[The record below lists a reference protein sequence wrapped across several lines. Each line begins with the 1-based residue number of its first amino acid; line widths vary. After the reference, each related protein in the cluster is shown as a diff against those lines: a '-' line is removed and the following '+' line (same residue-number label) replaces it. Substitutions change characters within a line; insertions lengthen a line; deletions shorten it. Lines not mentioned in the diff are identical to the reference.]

1 MSRTNPLKSANAMLS
16 KQRSS
21 TIAKETCSMDN
32 PQIKRAIISVTDKTG
47 VAAFAKA
54 LEDEFGVEIV
64 STGGTAK
71 ALEEAGVTGGARR
84 SSRQARQSRA
94 HGGRSRARHRHD

>member
-1 MSRTNPLKSANAMLS
+1 
-16 KQRSS
+16 
-21 TIAKETCSMDN
+21 MDN

-71 ALEEAGVTGGARR
+71 ALEEAGVTVKPIDELRKEIGE
-84 SSRQARQSRA
+84 
-94 HGGRSRARHRHD
+94 

>member
-1 MSRTNPLKSANAMLS
+1 
-16 KQRSS
+16 
-21 TIAKETCSMDN
+21 MDN

-71 ALEEAGVTGGARR
+71 ALEEAGVTVKPIDELTGFISTPLIRLQRIYIFLLFHAIIYDVLDVQWALKCTFILCLGLTY
-84 SSRQARQSRA
+84 
-94 HGGRSRARHRHD
+94 